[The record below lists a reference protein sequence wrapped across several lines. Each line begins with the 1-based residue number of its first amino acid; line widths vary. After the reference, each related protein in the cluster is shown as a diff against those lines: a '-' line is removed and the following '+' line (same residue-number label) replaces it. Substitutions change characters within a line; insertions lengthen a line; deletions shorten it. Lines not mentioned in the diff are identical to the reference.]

1 MADPFEDVRSKLEGL
16 ERSAA
21 RLQTAFDEE
30 RRTVNSLADKLEVA
44 DREIAVL
51 RLALTV
57 PPLGSPRCTACGCP
71 TRGYLRHADNAPVFV
86 CIECAEQTVGSP
98 DDRGAQVCALT
109 NMVAVL
115 ERQRAEADAKRS
127 ALAIEVLQWK
137 ERFRQLRR

>member
-30 RRTVNSLADKLEVA
+30 RRTVNSVADKLEVA
-44 DREIAVL
+44 EREIAVL

-57 PPLGSPRCTACGCP
+57 PPAGSPRCGSCGG
-71 TRGYLRHADNAPVFV
+71 TTSGYLRIVDSAPVFV
-86 CIECAEQTVGSP
+86 CNECTDETVGSP
-98 DDRGAQVCALT
+98 DDRGAQVRALT
-109 NMVAVL
+109 HMVVVL
-115 ERQRAEADAKRS
+115 DRQRSEADAKRS